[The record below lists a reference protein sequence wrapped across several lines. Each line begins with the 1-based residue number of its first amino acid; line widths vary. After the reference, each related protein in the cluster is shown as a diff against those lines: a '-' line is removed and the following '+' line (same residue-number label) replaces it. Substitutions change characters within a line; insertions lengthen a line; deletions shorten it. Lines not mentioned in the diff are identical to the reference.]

1 MHTAQVT
8 VTISSLVGS
17 SSHSVSAATAVVL
30 LQISLLN
37 VEHNS
42 QLMLLAA
49 RNLTLLADVL
59 PTICSSIVRHG
70 AVPALCAR
78 LMTIEY
84 IDLAEQSLQVN
95 STPPLC
101 LDSAQPTHTLHC
113 LFNSCCRHACAQ
125 GCKTVHSRACTKVS
139 THLTRSMLWKQY
151 CGSASV
157 LVAPQLGL

>member
-1 MHTAQVT
+1 MV
-8 VTISSLVGS
+8 
-17 SSHSVSAATAVVL
+17 

-37 VEHNS
+37 AEHNS

-84 IDLAEQSLQVN
+84 IDLAEQSLQV
-95 STPPLC
+95 SIHSAALC
-101 LDSAQPTHTLHC
+101 PSSIYHTL
-113 LFNSCCRHACAQ
+113 L
-125 GCKTVHSRACTKVS
+125 
-139 THLTRSMLWKQY
+139 
-151 CGSASV
+151 V
-157 LVAPQLGL
+157 LPIF